1 VEKGKEMSKEKEQK
15 DKIEEHAIEQEASKS
30 EDETQETQS
39 ETQTNKVEKNKGGRP
54 KKSGQAI
61 ENPLIAEAAF
71 WYYVSL
77 GEKRSLD
84 KVAEHFDLDIWV
96 VKEMS
101 RQNKW
106 AEKIKEFASSD
117 AFIGSDIIKHI
128 DSIRMAVLTSIVEN
142 PKSSAK
148 EKMAALRELTEFIKQ
163 SNDLV
168 QKKKIIIEF
177 PHREELQRI
186 VNGLRDGTAYKDVL
200 GKAGYS
206 VPVPP
211 DYIDNKR

>member
-1 VEKGKEMSKEKEQK
+1 MGKDKETSEEKEQK
-15 DKIEEHAIEQEASKS
+15 DKIEEQAIEQEASKP
-30 EDETQETQS
+30 EGETQETQS
-39 ETQTNKVEKNKGGRP
+39 EPQSNKVEKNKGGRP

-71 WYYVSL
+71 WYYISL

-106 AEKIKEFASSD
+106 AEKIKEFAASD
-117 AFIGSDIIKHI
+117 SFIGSDIIKHI

-148 EKMAALRELTEFIKQ
+148 EKMAALKELTEFIKQ

-186 VNGLRDGTAYKDVL
+186 VVGLRDGTAYKDVL

-211 DYIDNKR
+211 DYLDNKR

>member
-1 VEKGKEMSKEKEQK
+1 MSKEKEQK
-15 DKIEEHAIEQEASKS
+15 DKIEEQAIERETSKS
-30 EDETQETQS
+30 RGETQETQS
-39 ETQTNKVEKNKGGRP
+39 EPKSDKVEKNKGGRP

-101 RQNKW
+101 RQNRW
-106 AEKIKEFASSD
+106 AEKIKEFATSD

-148 EKMAALRELTEFIKQ
+148 EKMAALKELTEFIKQ

-186 VNGLRDGTAYKDVL
+186 VNGLKDGTAYKDVL

-211 DYIDNKR
+211 DYLENKR

>member
-1 VEKGKEMSKEKEQK
+1 MKKGKEMSKEKEEK
-15 DKIEEHAIEQEASKS
+15 DKIEETVEKKETSTAEG
-30 EDETQETQS
+30 ETQESQS
-39 ETQTNKVEKNKGGRP
+39 ETQSNKVEKNKGGRP
-54 KKSGQAI
+54 KKSGLAI

-117 AFIGSDIIKHI
+117 TFIGSDIVKHI
-128 DSIRMAVLTSIVEN
+128 DSIRMAVLTSIIEN
-142 PKSSAK
+142 PKSSSK
-148 EKMAALRELTEFIKQ
+148 DKMQALKELTEFIRQ

-168 QKKKIIIEF
+168 QKKKIVIEF
-177 PHREELQRI
+177 PHREELQKI
-186 VNGLRDGTAYKDVL
+186 VDGLRDGSAYKDVL
-200 GKAGYS
+200 GKAGYA
-206 VPVPP
+206 VPLPE
-211 DYIDNKR
+211 K